1 MYATPLQVQHKPT
14 SRVMALK
21 AMTKAQI
28 VSSHQE
34 RNIMN
39 EKNILAECAHPFV
52 LEQARPCHML
62 STFHAHETISHMRML
77 SLVNT
82 QTRNTST
89 SAS

>member
-52 LEQARPCHML
+52 LEQAGHEAMPHA
-62 STFHAHETISHMRML
+62 FHFSRTRDYQPYAHAFTC
-77 SLVNT
+77 
-82 QTRNTST
+82 
-89 SAS
+89 